1 MTVRVGI
8 DTGGTFSDFVAL
20 DEATGEV
27 RVAKVPSTPRE
38 PAAAVRA
45 GLAKLGLRAPV
56 DQVVVGTTVGTNA
69 VIERRGPRVVYVT
82 NAGFTDVPFIG
93 RLDKERLYDLHWQK
107 PKPLVRRRDCIGVTG
122 RVDHHGDVVEPLD
135 PDSLDALEAELGA
148 LARDD
153 DEIAVAAC
161 FLFSYLRPEQEL
173 EVAKRT
179 HAALPNAEVSLSH
192 EVSPVWREY
201 ERASTTIADAFIK
214 PVVGDYVDAVGGV
227 LRTELGADRW
237 NVLASNGGHLRAEQA
252 RQRPSRLLLSGLAGG
267 VVGASFYAAA
277 AGPRSLFSLDM
288 GGTSCDIGLVLDGEQ
303 QYASEFQVSWGIPV
317 SMPCVAVTT
326 IGAGGG
332 SIAWLDKG
340 GLLHVGP
347 RSAGAEPGPAAY
359 GQGGAEPTLTDANLV
374 LGRLDP
380 AYFLGGAMPLDAEA
394 AHAALA
400 ALGDRLGVSAHA
412 AASAAVRIAD
422 ENMANAIRLIAVE
435 RGLDPRALALIA
447 FGGAGPLHARSVAAR
462 LDMSTVLVPPHP
474 GLCSA
479 LGATIAQA
487 RVDHVRTHYARSD
500 HVDVPEVARVERELR
515 DEAVRDLGRTVSV
528 DEPILTRAA
537 AMRYEGQNY
546 ELEIELPDGDLDGDG
561 WRELLHRFEAQH
573 ERQYGFGLPGET
585 IELINLRVTA
595 LRDER
600 PPKLELPAGGDVQT
614 AARPVWF
621 AADEPTDCTIYLR
634 HQLAAGVELEGPLIV
649 AEPDSTTLVARGD
662 RLTVDESGVL
672 VITIGR
678 AS

>member
-1 MTVRVGI
+1 MAVRVGI

-20 DEATGEV
+20 DETTGEV

-38 PAAAVRA
+38 PAAAIRA

-82 NAGFTDVPFIG
+82 NAGFTDLPFIG

-107 PKPLVRRRDCIGVTG
+107 PKPLVRRRDCIGVVG

-135 PDSLDALEAELGA
+135 ADSLDALEAELGA

-192 EVSPVWREY
+192 QVSPVWREY

-252 RQRPSRLLLSGLAGG
+252 RERPSRLLLSGLAGG
-267 VVGASFYAAA
+267 VVGASFYAEA
-277 AGPRSLFSLDM
+277 AGARSLFSLDM

-303 QYASEFQVSWGIPV
+303 QYASEFHVSWGIPV
-317 SMPCVAVTT
+317 SIPCVAVTT

-332 SIAWLDKG
+332 SIAWVDKG

-359 GQGGAEPTLTDANLV
+359 GKGGTEPTLSDANLV

-380 AYFLGGAMPLDAEA
+380 AYFLGGAMLLDLA
-394 AHAALA
+394 AARGALA
-400 ALGDRLGVSAHA
+400 ALGDRIGLSEHA

-435 RGLDPRALALIA
+435 RGLDPRRLALIA
-447 FGGAGPLHARSVAAR
+447 FGGAGPLHARAVAAR
-462 LDMSTVLVPPHP
+462 LGMSTVLVPPHP

-500 HVDVPEVARVERELR
+500 HVDVAEIARVERELR
-515 DEAVRDLGRTVSV
+515 GEAVRDLRQTITVDAPV
-528 DEPILTRAA
+528 LTRAA
-537 AMRYEGQNY
+537 ALRYEGQNY
-546 ELEIELPDGDLDGDG
+546 ELEVELPDGDLDEDG
-561 WRELLHRFEAQH
+561 WRELMRRFETEH
-573 ERQYGFGLPGET
+573 ERQYGFALPGEPV
-585 IELINLRVTA
+585 ELINLRVTA

-600 PPKLELPAGGDVQT
+600 RPALEMPA
-614 AARPVWF
+614 AADARTTSRPVWF

-634 HQLAAGVELEGPLIV
+634 DQLAAGVELEGPLIV
-649 AEPDSTTLVARGD
+649 AEPDSTTLVAPGD

-672 VITIGR
+672 VITIGG
-678 AS
+678 AW